1 MRREGLKPKL
11 RPEER
16 KAPEGIRREGL
27 KPDLR
32 PEDRKAPEPAWLGGP
47 KPRLRP
53 EDRKIPE
60 PAWGEE
66 PKREIFP
73 EGREGLTMPE
83 KSPAGETQC
92 VQRVPET
99 IEDRGTKV
107 LRKGELLK

>member
-11 RPEER
+11 RPE
-16 KAPEGIRREGL
+16 
-27 KPDLR
+27 
-32 PEDRKAPEPAWLGGP
+32 DRKALKSAWLGGP
-47 KPRLRP
+47 KPKLRP

-60 PAWGEE
+60 PAWREE

-73 EGREGLTMPE
+73 EGREGRTMPE